1 MFTAVMIDDMD
12 QLVTSAITGVF
23 ATMLKIPIQ
32 KEPPGSPI
40 RNGEAHVAGSV
51 GFIGALSGVVY
62 VYSTVSFAQR
72 ITKAMVGLKEAD
84 TGDEMVNDAIGEISN
99 MIVGNIK
106 SRLADRGLGCI
117 LTIPSIVR
125 GSHFT
130 IEPISSMQRRV
141 SSFECDG
148 NQVVV
153 EVLLKLPKE
162 ASFAV

>member
-1 MFTAVMIDDMD
+1 MIDDID

-23 ATMLKIPIQ
+23 ATMLKIPIE
-32 KEPPGSPI
+32 KEPPGSAI
-40 RNGEAHVAGSV
+40 LNGEPHVAGSV

-62 VYSTVSFAQR
+62 VYSTVTFAR
-72 ITKAMVGLKEAD
+72 KMTRAMVGSKDAD

-106 SRLADRGLGCI
+106 SRLTDRGMSCV

-130 IEPISSMQRRV
+130 IQPVTSTERRV
-141 SSFECDG
+141 CSFQSEG
-148 NQVVV
+148 SQVVV
-153 EVLLKLPKE
+153 EILLKNSKQ
-162 ASFAV
+162 ASLAA

>member
-1 MFTAVMIDDMD
+1 MIDDID

-32 KEPPGSPI
+32 KEPPGSAI
-40 RNGEAHVAGSV
+40 LNGEPHVAGSV
-51 GFIGALSGVVY
+51 GFIGELSGVVY
-62 VYSTVSFAQR
+62 VYSTVNFAR
-72 ITKAMVGLKEAD
+72 KMTRAMVGSKEAD

-106 SRLADRGLGCI
+106 SRLTDRGLGCI

-130 IEPISSMQRRV
+130 IQPTSSTERRV
-141 SSFECDG
+141 CSFQCDG
-148 NQVVV
+148 SQVVV
-153 EVLLKLPKE
+153 EILLKHSKQS
-162 ASFAV
+162 SFAA